1 MNRNIIILLAVI
13 TLVILIGV
21 FYNNLQNNTQLE
33 KINPITQLID
43 SKEERVWKTKL
54 LQIGDKTY
62 EIFLTENE
70 EDMKKGLAAFDDIKD
85 SQGML
90 FEFEVEDF
98 HSFWMKDMKF
108 DIDIIFLDKEMK
120 VVHIFENVRKD
131 TYKNQNDYKIF
142 IPKLKSKYVIEI
154 KSGEVKKNKL
164 KLGDIIKL

>member
-54 LQIGDKTY
+54 LQIGDKNY

-70 EDMKKGLAAFDDIKD
+70 EDMKKGLSAFEDIKD

-90 FEFEVEDF
+90 FEFEIEDF

-108 DIDIIFLDKEMK
+108 DIDMIFLDKEMK

>member
-13 TLVILIGV
+13 TLVMLIGV
-21 FYNNLQNNTQLE
+21 FYNFQNNTQLE
-33 KINPITQLID
+33 KLNPLNQLID
-43 SKEERVWKTKL
+43 SKGEKMWKTKS